1 MVACTTQTNSQMT
14 GRKPWE
20 LQISH
25 QNRIVLLPVCTVS
38 TSGVCKQ
45 PSLFWSVTQ
54 SHLGAHQITISH
66 VKEDSNTFHMT
77 SNTLMFIN
85 EILIFWHHSYLKQS
99 RPRSVTL
106 TLKYSTPPTEPS
118 FLPRAS
124 SRTTPAHSPGA
135 NLVSPRKA
143 IRPHFVPPTQT

>member
-1 MVACTTQTNSQMT
+1 MVACTTPTNSQMT

-54 SHLGAHQITISH
+54 SHLGARQVTISH

-99 RPRSVTL
+99 RPRILMDWTL
-106 TLKYSTPPTEPS
+106 FVKQAGKSQWKVIPPLWAP
-118 FLPRAS
+118 
-124 SRTTPAHSPGA
+124 
-135 NLVSPRKA
+135 
-143 IRPHFVPPTQT
+143 

>member
-1 MVACTTQTNSQMT
+1 MVACTTPTNSQMT

-77 SNTLMFIN
+77 SNTLMFIY

-99 RPRSVTL
+99 RPRIVFDSDRQL
-106 TLKYSTPPTEPS
+106 LKRTQ
-118 FLPRAS
+118 AS
-124 SRTTPAHSPGA
+124 PSRTHKQEQEE
-135 NLVSPRKA
+135 NCCN
-143 IRPHFVPPTQT
+143 Q